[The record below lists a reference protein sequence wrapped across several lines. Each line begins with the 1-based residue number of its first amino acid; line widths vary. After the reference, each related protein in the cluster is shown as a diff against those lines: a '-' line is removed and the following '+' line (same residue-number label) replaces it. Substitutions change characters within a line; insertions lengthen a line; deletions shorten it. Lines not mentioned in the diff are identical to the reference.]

1 MVSLER
7 RSGGGILTAR
17 TARWADEENREGWAA
32 ETFGA
37 ECNPTGNPIGGGDG
51 YADVVKSRDRSV
63 RSYEDLALALKEA
76 AAGDVVFVPADVR
89 IDMSGRPGLGIPEA
103 VTLAGDRGTDGS
115 AGGLVYSNAPDTPFL
130 LRTEGDCIRVTG
142 LRFRGPYPHRDRAAH
157 TSNGILT
164 SHFALEIDNC
174 EIRGFSV
181 AATRFDDGATRG
193 YVHHNFI
200 HHNQK
205 GGLGYGV
212 SINGAT
218 VLVEANLFD
227 WCRHHVAS
235 SGTPGSG
242 YEARYNICLDHANGH
257 LFDMHGG
264 QDRGDATE
272 ISGDWMDIHHNTF
285 IAQHVRS
292 VVIRGAACQDA
303 RIHHNRCLSPLPE
316 NVVRAGGNTRAYQNL
331 LGPEG
336 QLVENQRVES

>member
-1 MVSLER
+1 MTSIER
-7 RSGGGILTAR
+7 RSGGGIFTAR
-17 TARWADEENREGWAA
+17 TARWAGEANQEDGP

-37 ECNPTGNPIGGGDG
+37 EHNPTGNPIGGGDG
-51 YADVVKSRDRSV
+51 YTDGFSRGHRSV
-63 RSYEDLALALKEA
+63 RGYDELARALDEA
-76 AAGDVVFVPADVR
+76 VAGDVVFVPAGVAV
-89 IDMSGRPGLGIPEA
+89 DMGGRPGLEIPEG
-103 VTLAGDRGTDGS
+103 VTLAGDRGAGGS

-130 LRTEGDCIRVTG
+130 FRSEGDCVRVTG
-142 LRFRGPYPHRDRAAH
+142 LRLRGPYPHRERAAH
-157 TSNGILT
+157 SSYGILT
-164 SHFALEIDNC
+164 SHYSLEIDNC
-174 EIRGFSV
+174 EISGFSV
-181 AATRFDDGATRG
+181 AATRFDDGAVRG

-227 WCRHHVAS
+227 WCRHHIAS

-242 YEARYNICLDHANGH
+242 YEARYNICLNHANGH

-272 ISGDWMDIHHNTF
+272 ISGDWMDVHHNTF
-285 IAQHVRS
+285 IAQDVRS
-292 VVIRGAACQDA
+292 VVIRGAPCQDA

-316 NVVRAGGNTRAYQNL
+316 NVVRAGGNTRAYRNL

-336 QLVENQRVES
+336 QLVANQRVGP

>member
-1 MVSLER
+1 MVSIER

-17 TARWADEENREGWAA
+17 TARWASEAKQKDRP

-37 ECNPTGNPIGGGDG
+37 EHNPTGNPIGGGDG
-51 YADVVKSRDRSV
+51 YADGFRSGDRSV
-63 RSYEDLALALKEA
+63 RSYDDLARALEGA
-76 AAGDVVFVPADVR
+76 AAGDVVFVPADAE
-89 IDMSGRPGLGIPEA
+89 IDMGGRPGLGIPEA
-103 VTLAGDRGTDGS
+103 VTLAGDRGADGS
-115 AGGLVYSNAPDTPFL
+115 AGGLVYSNAPDTPCLF
-130 LRTEGDCIRVTG
+130 RTEGDCIRVTG

-157 TSNGILT
+157 SSFGIFT
-164 SHFALEIDNC
+164 AHFSLEIDNC
-174 EIRGFSV
+174 EISGFSV

-227 WCRHHVAS
+227 WCRHHIAS

-285 IAQHVRS
+285 IAQDVRS
-292 VVIRGAACQDA
+292 VVIRGAPCRDA
-303 RIHHNRCLSPLPE
+303 RIHHNRCLSPHPE
-316 NVVRAGGNTRAYQNL
+316 NVVRAGGNTRAYRNL

-336 QLVENQRVES
+336 QLVANQRVGP